1 MLPTIASRVYHITTF
16 VWYLVLIYLLLNTQY
31 SHPLP
36 GVFLYAG
43 QWKYLTFL
51 NLFLQTFFNG
61 LSILVDIL
69 GPVMWI
75 RSLRDLFFSVLAFPV
90 GTFVVTSFWLLFT
103 YDRALVYPED
113 LDAFIP
119 LWLNHAVHTVV
130 LPLIL
135 LELFNTPHQYPKRR
149 TGLLIL
155 GLVSISYLLWVLWI
169 YYAAGAWVYP
179 LLGQFNRLGLVLFFS
194 VSLLLVML
202 LYLLGEKL
210 TSLIWGLAD
219 KTKKHK

>member
-1 MLPTIASRVYHITTF
+1 MVSKTVSAVYHITTF
-16 VWYLVLIYLLLNTQY
+16 MWYLFLIYLLLSTQ
-31 SHPLP
+31 SDHPLT

-51 NLFLQTFFNG
+51 NLFLQTVLNG
-61 LSILVDIL
+61 LCILADIL
-69 GPVMWI
+69 GPVIWI
-75 RSLRDLFFSVLAFPV
+75 LSLRDLFFSVLAFPV

-113 LDAFIP
+113 LDEFIP

-135 LELFNTPHQYPKRR
+135 LELFNTSHQYPKRR
-149 TGLLIL
+149 TGLLLL
-155 GLVSISYLLWVLWI
+155 GFVSISYLLWVLWI

-179 LLGQFNRLGLVLFFS
+179 LLGLFNRLGLVLFFA
-194 VSLLLVML
+194 VSLLLVMS

-210 TSLIWGLAD
+210 TLLAWGLTEKA
-219 KTKKHK
+219 KNT

>member
-1 MLPTIASRVYHITTF
+1 MASTTVCGVYHITAF
-16 VWYLVLIYLLLNTQY
+16 VWYLLLVYLLLTTQ
-31 SHPLP
+31 SDHPP
-36 GVFLYAG
+36 GGVFLYAG

-51 NLFLQTFFNG
+51 NLFLQTVFNG
-61 LSILVDIL
+61 LCILADIL
-69 GPVMWI
+69 GQVMWI
-75 RSLRDLFFSVLAFPV
+75 LSLRDLFFSVLAFPV

-113 LDAFIP
+113 LDEFIP

-135 LELFNTPHQYPKRR
+135 LELFIIRHQYPKQR

-155 GLVSISYLLWVLWI
+155 GIVSISYLLWVLWI

-179 LLGQFNRLGLVLFFS
+179 LLGLFNRLGLVLFFS
-194 VSLLLVML
+194 ISLLLVVL

-210 TSLIWGLAD
+210 TLLTWGITEKA
-219 KTKKHK
+219 KET

>member
-1 MLPTIASRVYHITTF
+1 MLPTIVSRVYHITTF
-16 VWYLVLIYLLLNTQY
+16 VWYLLLIYLLLNTQY
-31 SHPLP
+31 SHTLP

-69 GPVMWI
+69 GPMMWI

-90 GTFVVTSFWLLFT
+90 GT
-103 YDRALVYPED
+103 
-113 LDAFIP
+113 
-119 LWLNHAVHTVV
+119 HTVV

>member
-51 NLFLQTFFNG
+51 NL
-61 LSILVDIL
+61 
-69 GPVMWI
+69 
-75 RSLRDLFFSVLAFPV
+75 
-90 GTFVVTSFWLLFT
+90 FVVTSFWLLFT

>member
-1 MLPTIASRVYHITTF
+1 MAPHPVSADSFQWAVYPGRYTGTC
-16 VWYLVLIYLLLNTQY
+16 VLDSVTERSLLLGPGFSCWHYTISGILR
-31 SHPLP
+31 SHPWPPRCTQLC
-36 GVFLYAG
+36 AG
-43 QWKYLTFL
+43 RIRDT
-51 NLFLQTFFNG
+51 
-61 LSILVDIL
+61 LVT
-69 GPVMWI
+69 
-75 RSLRDLFFSVLAFPV
+75 AFIV
-90 GTFVVTSFWLLFT
+90 ASFWLLFS

-113 LDAFIP
+113 LDEFIP

-155 GLVSISYLLWVLWI
+155 GIVSMSYLLWVLWI

-179 LLGQFNRLGLVLFFS
+179 LLGLFNRLGLVLFFS
-194 VSLLLVML
+194 VSLLLVMI

-210 TSLIWGLAD
+210 TLLIWGSTGKA
-219 KTKKHK
+219 KNT

>member
-1 MLPTIASRVYHITTF
+1 MVSATASGAYHITTF
-16 VWYLVLIYLLLNTQY
+16 LWYLFLIYLLLSTQ
-31 SHPLP
+31 SDHPVT
-36 GVFLYAG
+36 GMFLYAG

-51 NLFLQTFFNG
+51 NLF
-61 LSILVDIL
+61 
-69 GPVMWI
+69 
-75 RSLRDLFFSVLAFPV
+75 
-90 GTFVVTSFWLLFT
+90 VVASFWLLFT

-113 LDAFIP
+113 LDEFIP
-119 LWLNHAVHTVV
+119 LWLNHAVHTLV

-155 GLVSISYLLWVLWI
+155 AIVSISYLLWVLWI

-179 LLGQFNRLGLVLFFS
+179 LLGLFNRLGLVLFFS

-202 LYLLGEKL
+202 LYLLGERL
-210 TSLIWGLAD
+210 TLLTWGSREKA
-219 KTKKHK
+219 KNT